1 MVNYLLL
8 RNGKLFGPFTLEDL
22 KSFELQS
29 SDQVR
34 IDHEQ
39 STWRSIFEIEALQ
52 DCLED
57 SFSETISDVNTDKG
71 SIGTLTS
78 PSLSYEPYLFKKGSF
93 TINSKSKNC
102 FPKDPYSD
110 FEENSI
116 LWFIRL
122 FRQNPFTVAYVFII
136 VVCGTILLKNIVDK
150 LIRDTFPMEQIS
162 MAASSRSQIKKAS
175 EKMYQNALVREWIP
189 PQQKFRKARKTVV
202 SPQDIIKHLTLTSNK
217 YKKGFFG
224 GISDLNLT
232 IHNTSNHFV
241 NQVEIELTYK
251 DNNEKTLDTKNFQVE
266 SISPHGNKV
275 ISIPPS
281 RRGVKVSYRILNI
294 YASHPQSL
302 SKEI

>member
-8 RNGKLFGPFTLEDL
+8 RSGKLFGPFTLEDL
-22 KSFELQS
+22 KSFGLQS

-57 SFSETISDVNTDKG
+57 TFSETISDVNTYKG

-78 PSLSYEPYLFKKGSF
+78 PNVSYEPFLFKKQFSS
-93 TINSKSKNC
+93 INSKVKNS

-122 FRQNPFTVAYVFII
+122 FRQNPFTVAYVFILI
-136 VVCGTILLKNIVDK
+136 VGGTILLKNIVDK
-150 LIRDTFPMEQIS
+150 LIRKTFPMEQIS
-162 MAASSRSQIKKAS
+162 MVATSKTQINKAS

-189 PQQKFRKARKTVV
+189 PQKKFRKSRKAVV
-202 SPQDIIKHLTLTSNK
+202 SPKDIIKQLTLTSNN

-232 IHNTSNHFV
+232 IHNTSHHFV
-241 NQVEIELTYK
+241 NQVEIEICYK

-275 ISIPPS
+275 ISVPPS
-281 RRGVKVSYRILNI
+281 SKGVKVSYRILNI

>member
-8 RNGKLFGPFTLEDL
+8 RNGKISGPFTLEEL
-22 KSFELQS
+22 KSFGLQS

-39 STWRSIFEIEALQ
+39 SAWRSIFEIEALQ

-57 SFSETISDVNTDKG
+57 TFSETISDANTDKG
-71 SIGTLTS
+71 TIGSLTS
-78 PSLSYEPYLFKKGSF
+78 PNVSYGSFPFKKRSY
-93 TINSKSKNC
+93 TINSKSKNS

-122 FRQNPFTVAYVFII
+122 LRQNPFTIAYVFII
-136 VVCGTILLKNIVDK
+136 VVCGTIVLKNIVDNV
-150 LIRDTFPMEQIS
+150 IRHTFPMEQIS
-162 MAASSRSQIKKAS
+162 MVATSKPQVNNASD
-175 EKMYQNALVREWIP
+175 KMFQNALVREWIH
-189 PQQKFRKARKTVV
+189 PQKKYRKARKTVV
-202 SPQDIIKHLTLTSNK
+202 TTQDIKKRLTLTSNN

-224 GISDLNLT
+224 GIRDLQLT
-232 IHNTSNHFV
+232 INNTSNHFV
-241 NQVEIELTYK
+241 NQVEIEVCYK
-251 DNNEKTLDTKNFQVE
+251 DKNGKLVDTKNFEVE
-266 SISPHGNKV
+266 SIPALGNRL

-281 RRGVKVSYRILNI
+281 LKGVKVNYRILNI
-294 YASHPQSL
+294 YATQPGSL

>member
-22 KSFELQS
+22 KSFGLQS
-29 SDQVR
+29 SDQIR

-57 SFSETISDVNTDKG
+57 TFSETISDVNTDKG

-78 PSLSYEPYLFKKGSF
+78 PNVSYEPFLFKKRFSS
-93 TINSKSKNC
+93 INSKVKNS

-122 FRQNPFTVAYVFII
+122 FRQNPFTVAYVFILI
-136 VVCGTILLKNIVDK
+136 VGGTILLKNIVDK
-150 LIRDTFPMEQIS
+150 LIRNTFPMEQIS
-162 MAASSRSQIKKAS
+162 MVATSKTQINKAS

-189 PQQKFRKARKTVV
+189 PQKKFRKSRKAVV
-202 SPQDIIKHLTLTSNK
+202 SPKDIIKQLTLTSSN

-241 NQVEIELTYK
+241 NQVEIEICYK

-281 RRGVKVSYRILNI
+281 SKGVKVSYRILNI